1 MILGQCSSVVRGTL
15 VIYRA
20 APSRIISFYP
30 GGNAFIRGELE
41 ALLSSEFARFPR
53 YTPRFL
59 LSRRREKR
67 MFRLKYRRGSLSLSR
82 NSLLSGFRCSFE
94 TDLPPP
100 PPPPLTV
107 VSRTRLITTSD
118 DEPGF
123 ELFHGRFSNCETP
136 TRYQA
141 TTDSSNSV
149 IRTEAVRGGLSL
161 RCHARKRKNARSYK
175 IVNHSADPPLFR
187 ETSLLLSL
195 PSRGSNPLM
204 IRGSEKRRKGDSSRT
219 SCVTRKRIVKRDNL
233 SMRGDG
239 ILV

>member
-1 MILGQCSSVVRGTL
+1 MLSNRL
-15 VIYRA
+15 VWLDDTRA
-20 APSRIISFYP
+20 V
-30 GGNAFIRGELE
+30 LE
-41 ALLSSEFARFPR
+41 RRSWNTR
-53 YTPRFL
+53 Y
-59 LSRRREKR
+59 LSRRAFQNNFFLSRWQR
-67 MFRLKYRRGSLSLSR
+67 VYSRRARSSRRASSLGFLDTHRDFFYLAAARRGRSVEISPRLSLSR

-161 RCHARKRKNARSYK
+161 RCHARNVKTHGRTKSLITARILRFFARLPFS
-175 IVNHSADPPLFR
+175 SPSPR
-187 ETSLLLSL
+187 E
-195 PSRGSNPLM
+195 
-204 IRGSEKRRKGDSSRT
+204 DRT
-219 SCVTRKRIVKRDNL
+219 P
-233 SMRGDG
+233 
-239 ILV
+239 

>member
-1 MILGQCSSVVRGTL
+1 M
-15 VIYRA
+15 
-20 APSRIISFYP
+20 
-30 GGNAFIRGELE
+30 LE
-41 ALLSSEFARFPR
+41 RRSWNTR
-53 YTPRFL
+53 Y
-59 LSRRREKR
+59 LSRRAFQNNFFLPRWQRVYSRRARSSLVERVRSVSSIHTAISFISPPREEDVP
-67 MFRLKYRRGSLSLSR
+67 LKYRSLSR

-94 TDLPPP
+94 TDPPPP

>member
-1 MILGQCSSVVRGTL
+1 M
-15 VIYRA
+15 
-20 APSRIISFYP
+20 
-30 GGNAFIRGELE
+30 LE
-41 ALLSSEFARFPR
+41 RRSWNTR
-53 YTPRFL
+53 Y
-59 LSRRREKR
+59 LSRRAFQNNFFLPRWQR
-67 MFRLKYRRGSLSLSR
+67 VYSRRARSSRRASSLGFLDTHRDFFYLAAARRGRSVEISPRLSLSR

-149 IRTEAVRGGLSL
+149 IRTEAVHGGLSL
-161 RCHARKRKNARSYK
+161 RCHARNVKTHGRTKSLITARILRFFARLPFSSPSPREDRTPWW
-175 IVNHSADPPLFR
+175 SAVQRNVGRAIRHGRAVWPGR
-187 ETSLLLSL
+187 ES
-195 PSRGSNPLM
+195 
-204 IRGSEKRRKGDSSRT
+204 
-219 SCVTRKRIVKRDNL
+219 
-233 SMRGDG
+233 
-239 ILV
+239 

>member
-1 MILGQCSSVVRGTL
+1 MATRLFEESSKLSCRASSLGFL
-15 VIYRA
+15 D
-20 APSRIISFYP
+20 
-30 GGNAFIRGELE
+30 
-41 ALLSSEFARFPR
+41 
-53 YTPRFL
+53 TPRFL

-67 MFRLKYRRGSLSLSR
+67 TFRLKYRSLSR

-161 RCHARKRKNARSYK
+161 RCHARNVKTHGRTKSLITARILRFFARLPFSSPSPREDRTPWW
-175 IVNHSADPPLFR
+175 SAVQRNVGRAIRHGRAVWPGR
-187 ETSLLLSL
+187 ES
-195 PSRGSNPLM
+195 
-204 IRGSEKRRKGDSSRT
+204 
-219 SCVTRKRIVKRDNL
+219 
-233 SMRGDG
+233 
-239 ILV
+239 

>member
-41 ALLSSEFARFPR
+41 ALVERVRSVSSIHTAISFISPPR
-53 YTPRFL
+53 EENVP
-59 LSRRREKR
+59 
-67 MFRLKYRRGSLSLSR
+67 LKYRSLSR

-161 RCHARKRKNARSYK
+161 RCHARNVKTHGRTKSLITARILRFFARLPFS
-175 IVNHSADPPLFR
+175 SPSPR
-187 ETSLLLSL
+187 E
-195 PSRGSNPLM
+195 
-204 IRGSEKRRKGDSSRT
+204 DRT
-219 SCVTRKRIVKRDNL
+219 P
-233 SMRGDG
+233 
-239 ILV
+239 

>member
-1 MILGQCSSVVRGTL
+1 MATRLFEESSKLSCRASSLGFLDTHRDFFYL
-15 VIYRA
+15 A
-20 APSRIISFYP
+20 A
-30 GGNAFIRGELE
+30 A
-41 ALLSSEFARFPR
+41 
-53 YTPRFL
+53 
-59 LSRRREKR
+59 
-67 MFRLKYRRGSLSLSR
+67 RRGRSVEISPRLSLSR

-161 RCHARKRKNARSYK
+161 RCHARNVKTHGRTKSLITARILRFFARLPFS
-175 IVNHSADPPLFR
+175 SPSPR
-187 ETSLLLSL
+187 E
-195 PSRGSNPLM
+195 
-204 IRGSEKRRKGDSSRT
+204 DRT
-219 SCVTRKRIVKRDNL
+219 P
-233 SMRGDG
+233 
-239 ILV
+239 

>member
-1 MILGQCSSVVRGTL
+1 M
-15 VIYRA
+15 
-20 APSRIISFYP
+20 
-30 GGNAFIRGELE
+30 LE
-41 ALLSSEFARFPR
+41 RRSWNTR
-53 YTPRFL
+53 Y
-59 LSRRREKR
+59 LSRRAFQNNFFLPRWQR
-67 MFRLKYRRGSLSLSR
+67 VYSRRARSSRRASSLGFLDTHRDFFYLAAARRGRSVEISPRLSLSR

-161 RCHARKRKNARSYK
+161 RCHARNVKTHGRTKSLITARILRFFARLPFSSPSPREDRTPWW
-175 IVNHSADPPLFR
+175 SAVQRNVGRAIRHGRAVWPGR
-187 ETSLLLSL
+187 ES
-195 PSRGSNPLM
+195 
-204 IRGSEKRRKGDSSRT
+204 
-219 SCVTRKRIVKRDNL
+219 
-233 SMRGDG
+233 
-239 ILV
+239 

>member
-41 ALLSSEFARFPR
+41 ALVERVRSVSSIHRDFFYLAAA
-53 YTPRFL
+53 
-59 LSRRREKR
+59 
-67 MFRLKYRRGSLSLSR
+67 RRGRSVEISPRLSLSR

-94 TDLPPP
+94 TDPPPP

-161 RCHARKRKNARSYK
+161 RCHARNVKTHGRTKSLITARILRFFARLPFS
-175 IVNHSADPPLFR
+175 SPSPR
-187 ETSLLLSL
+187 E
-195 PSRGSNPLM
+195 
-204 IRGSEKRRKGDSSRT
+204 DRT
-219 SCVTRKRIVKRDNL
+219 P
-233 SMRGDG
+233 
-239 ILV
+239 

>member
-1 MILGQCSSVVRGTL
+1 M
-15 VIYRA
+15 
-20 APSRIISFYP
+20 
-30 GGNAFIRGELE
+30 LE
-41 ALLSSEFARFPR
+41 RRSWNTR
-53 YTPRFL
+53 Y
-59 LSRRREKR
+59 LSRRAFQNNFFLSRWQRVYSRRARSSLVER
-67 MFRLKYRRGSLSLSR
+67 VRSVSSIHRDFFYLAAARRGRSVEISPRLSLSR

-94 TDLPPP
+94 TDPPPP

>member
-1 MILGQCSSVVRGTL
+1 M
-15 VIYRA
+15 
-20 APSRIISFYP
+20 
-30 GGNAFIRGELE
+30 LE
-41 ALLSSEFARFPR
+41 RRSWNTR
-53 YTPRFL
+53 Y
-59 LSRRREKR
+59 LSRRAFQNNFFLSRWQR
-67 MFRLKYRRGSLSLSR
+67 VYSRRARSSRRASSLGFLDTHRDFFYLAAARRGRSVEISPRLSLSR

-161 RCHARKRKNARSYK
+161 RCHARNVKTHGRTKSLITARILRFFARLPFSSPSPREDRTPWW
-175 IVNHSADPPLFR
+175 SAVQRNVGRAIRHGRAVWPGR
-187 ETSLLLSL
+187 ES
-195 PSRGSNPLM
+195 
-204 IRGSEKRRKGDSSRT
+204 
-219 SCVTRKRIVKRDNL
+219 
-233 SMRGDG
+233 
-239 ILV
+239 

>member
-41 ALLSSEFARFPR
+41 ALVERVRSVSSIHRDFFYLAAA
-53 YTPRFL
+53 
-59 LSRRREKR
+59 
-67 MFRLKYRRGSLSLSR
+67 RRGRSVEISPRLSLSR

-161 RCHARKRKNARSYK
+161 RCHARNVKTHGRTKSLITARILRFFARLPFS
-175 IVNHSADPPLFR
+175 SPSPR
-187 ETSLLLSL
+187 E
-195 PSRGSNPLM
+195 
-204 IRGSEKRRKGDSSRT
+204 DRT
-219 SCVTRKRIVKRDNL
+219 P
-233 SMRGDG
+233 
-239 ILV
+239 

>member
-53 YTPRFL
+53 YTAISFISPPREEDVPIEI
-59 LSRRREKR
+59 SPR
-67 MFRLKYRRGSLSLSR
+67 LSLSR

-94 TDLPPP
+94 TDPPPP

-161 RCHARKRKNARSYK
+161 RCHARNVKTHGRTKSLITARILRFFARLPFS
-175 IVNHSADPPLFR
+175 SPSPR
-187 ETSLLLSL
+187 E
-195 PSRGSNPLM
+195 
-204 IRGSEKRRKGDSSRT
+204 DRT
-219 SCVTRKRIVKRDNL
+219 P
-233 SMRGDG
+233 
-239 ILV
+239 

>member
-1 MILGQCSSVVRGTL
+1 MATRLFEESSKL
-15 VIYRA
+15 
-20 APSRIISFYP
+20 S
-30 GGNAFIRGELE
+30 
-41 ALLSSEFARFPR
+41 SSEFARFPR

-161 RCHARKRKNARSYK
+161 RCHARNVKTHGRTKSLITARILRFFARLPFS
-175 IVNHSADPPLFR
+175 SPSPR
-187 ETSLLLSL
+187 E
-195 PSRGSNPLM
+195 
-204 IRGSEKRRKGDSSRT
+204 DRT
-219 SCVTRKRIVKRDNL
+219 P
-233 SMRGDG
+233 
-239 ILV
+239 

>member
-30 GGNAFIRGELE
+30 GGNAFIREELE
-41 ALLSSEFARFPR
+41 ALSSSEFARFPR
-53 YTPRFL
+53 YTAISFISPPR
-59 LSRRREKR
+59 EEDVP
-67 MFRLKYRRGSLSLSR
+67 LKYRSLSR

-94 TDLPPP
+94 TDPPPP

-175 IVNHSADPPLFR
+175 IVNHSADPPFFR

>member
-1 MILGQCSSVVRGTL
+1 MATRLFEESSKL
-15 VIYRA
+15 
-20 APSRIISFYP
+20 S
-30 GGNAFIRGELE
+30 
-41 ALLSSEFARFPR
+41 SSEFARFPR
-53 YTPRFL
+53 YTAISFISPPR
-59 LSRRREKR
+59 EENVP
-67 MFRLKYRRGSLSLSR
+67 LKYRSLSR

-161 RCHARKRKNARSYK
+161 RCHARNVKTHGRTKSLITARILRFFARLPFS
-175 IVNHSADPPLFR
+175 SPSPR
-187 ETSLLLSL
+187 E
-195 PSRGSNPLM
+195 
-204 IRGSEKRRKGDSSRT
+204 DRT
-219 SCVTRKRIVKRDNL
+219 P
-233 SMRGDG
+233 
-239 ILV
+239 

>member
-1 MILGQCSSVVRGTL
+1 MLSNRL
-15 VIYRA
+15 VWLDDTRA
-20 APSRIISFYP
+20 V
-30 GGNAFIRGELE
+30 LE
-41 ALLSSEFARFPR
+41 RRSWNTR
-53 YTPRFL
+53 Y
-59 LSRRREKR
+59 LSRRAFQNNFFLPRWQR
-67 MFRLKYRRGSLSLSR
+67 VYSRRARSSRRASSLGFLDTHRDFFYLAAARRGRSVEISPRLSLSR

-161 RCHARKRKNARSYK
+161 RCHARNVKTHGRTKSLITARILRFFARLPFS
-175 IVNHSADPPLFR
+175 SPSPR
-187 ETSLLLSL
+187 E
-195 PSRGSNPLM
+195 
-204 IRGSEKRRKGDSSRT
+204 DRT
-219 SCVTRKRIVKRDNL
+219 P
-233 SMRGDG
+233 
-239 ILV
+239 